1 MIHDNDS
8 MAAHLAVEIEADLL
22 ILMTDVD
29 GVYTLPPGKE
39 NSLLIS
45 TYNPK
50 EYESITYGQKSSVG
64 SGGMQSKV
72 NSALWSLDRGVS
84 CVICNAREPNGIH
97 KIIHGKNIGTFF
109 THSNQ
114 KTPLAGDMAI
124 KSNYRLNFFRHN

>member
-1 MIHDNDS
+1 

-72 NSALWSLDRGVS
+72 NSALWHLIVAFRVS
-84 CVICNAREPNGIH
+84 FVMLVSQMEYIR
-97 KIIHGKNIGTFF
+97 
-109 THSNQ
+109 
-114 KTPLAGDMAI
+114 
-124 KSNYRLNFFRHN
+124 